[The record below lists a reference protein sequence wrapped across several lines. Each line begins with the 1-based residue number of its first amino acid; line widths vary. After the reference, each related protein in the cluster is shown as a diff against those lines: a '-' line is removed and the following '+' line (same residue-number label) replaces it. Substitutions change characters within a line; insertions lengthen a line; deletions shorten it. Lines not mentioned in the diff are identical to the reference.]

1 MQSGDDEGKCLV
13 HVCVCVCGKK
23 VRHDCLEAY
32 VCFAVELFF
41 GLV

>member
-1 MQSGDDEGKCLV
+1 MGMMRESA
-13 HVCVCVCGKK
+13 VCVCVCGKK
-23 VRHDCLEAY
+23 VGHDCLEAY